1 MDSSWAATAHP
12 WPTAIARLLIRINAN
27 KDGIADVINAGV
39 VPGGLVRNRR
49 CFSALPGRG
58 YAAMAESESFA
69 DVDRHAARAWREAQ
83 ADDTEV
89 QVPEVPADV
98 RGRLDAIWA
107 DAYRAAITAVRPE
120 RDRLAVEVEELRA
133 EVDALTATVEDV
145 ETERDDHATCLEAA
159 GQERDTA
166 VSEHAAATARAERA
180 EDRAKAA
187 EAERDRLDQQIRALI
202 ARIPETTTKDDGR

>member
-1 MDSSWAATAHP
+1 MTETPTPEARAEAAARDLADRGQAVTAR
-12 WPTAIARLLIRINAN
+12 AVREA
-27 KDGIADVINAGV
+27 AGV
-39 VPGGLVRNRR
+39 RMTV
-49 CFSALPGRG
+49 
-58 YAAMAESESFA
+58 AA
-69 DVDRHAARAWREAQ
+69 DAARAWREAQ
-83 ADDTEV
+83 AEDTEV

-133 EVDALTATVEDV
+133 EVDALTATVEEV
-145 ETERDDHATCLEAA
+145 ETERDDHATRLEAA

-202 ARIPETTTKDDGR
+202 ARIPETTTKDDGK